1 MADFTNVVRAL
12 PARARDWFR
21 ARTPRFRLGA
31 ATAALAVVTLA
42 LPSPYVVEQPG
53 PTADVLGESG
63 GAAVIT
69 ISGGRT
75 YRDEGKLLL
84 TTVNAAGM
92 PGYVVTNAEVLV
104 GWLRS
109 DSIVLPREAVV
120 PAGQSA
126 DEYKRETES
135 QMTGSQ
141 DAASSQ
147 ALAFLRARGVDVDG
161 VQVSMHVDDIGGP
174 SAGMMYTL
182 GVIDELTP
190 ESETGGQTIA
200 GTGTINE
207 DGTIGKIGGI
217 RLKMLGA
224 KRDGATWFLAP
235 ADNCSEVAGHVPEGL
250 RDVRVSTLEEA
261 YDALT
266 AIGRGEADALPH
278 CTAQ

>member
-1 MADFTNVVRAL
+1 MADFTNTVRAL
-12 PARARDWFR
+12 PSRALAWLRG
-21 ARTPRFRLGA
+21 RTPRFRLGA
-31 ATAALAVVTLA
+31 ATAVLAVVMLA
-42 LPSPYVVEQPG
+42 LPSPYVLEQPG
-53 PTADVLGESG
+53 PTADVLGTSG
-63 GAAVIT
+63 DTDVIT
-69 ISGGRT
+69 ISGGTT
-75 YRDEGKLLL
+75 YRDDGRLLL

-126 DEYKRETES
+126 EEYKQETES

-141 DAASSQ
+141 DTAASQ

-182 GVIDELTP
+182 GVIDELTA

-200 GTGTINE
+200 GTGTIDA
-207 DGTIGKIGGI
+207 DGAIGRIGGI

-235 ADNCSEVAGHVPEGL
+235 AGNCDEVAGHVPEGL

-266 AIGRGEADALPH
+266 AIGRGEGETLPR